1 MLDVFDCTQHMA
13 DGGVKDA
20 PYIARLFIPLIKK
33 LEDMTDPF
41 VSADIIVSIIFAVIF
56 QVTLF

>member
-1 MLDVFDCTQHMA
+1 MA

-41 VSADIIVSIIFAVIF
+41 VSADIRLYYFCCDISNDTILITIF
-56 QVTLF
+56 VTV